1 MPNKINDDRRHKFK
15 KMRYR
20 VTNWP
25 QYDAALVGRGDLTVW
40 LTEEAVTAWHSPR
53 RTGRG
58 GQRIYSD
65 LAIETGL
72 ALRVVL
78 RLALRQTEGALHSI
92 AGLLPA
98 CLGRSSRFLTTQP
111 SAAGVRI

>member
-25 QYDAALVGRGDLTVW
+25 QYDAALVRRGDLTMW

-53 RTGRG
+53 RRTGRG
-58 GQRIYSD
+58 GQCVYSD
-65 LAIETGL
+65 LVIETGL
-72 ALRVVL
+72 ALRLVL
-78 RLALRQTEGALHSI
+78 RLALRVLAPVAI
-92 AGLLPA
+92 RRYLPV
-98 CLGRSSRFLTTQP
+98 LGSDGRDLS
-111 SAAGVRI
+111 GG